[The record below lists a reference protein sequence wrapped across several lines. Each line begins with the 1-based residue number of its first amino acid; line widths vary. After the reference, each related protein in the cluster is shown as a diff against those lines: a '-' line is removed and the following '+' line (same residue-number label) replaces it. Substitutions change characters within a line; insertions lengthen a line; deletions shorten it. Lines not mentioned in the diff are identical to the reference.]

1 MKESRYYNLL
11 LMLILIVISCDLK
24 SKESAAG
31 GASVSVATVDKDLS
45 RAKRDDKQE
54 SIDVK
59 FDNLLSTFKL
69 QGEEVELVKYI
80 RSAVTDSDVGT
91 SGDKTYTDLEFY
103 NLLVN
108 LGDARLKGI
117 IAAYLGPFKE
127 RKEAQ
132 LAIDNLNGAT
142 LKRELQEFQ
151 DWLKAEED
159 FYLSELRRVFNGTAP
174 DSVHDR
180 AINSNY
186 LGQFLKLKAD
196 AERVMDFERL
206 YASFFADEQKG
217 IDYIRDVATNPNI
230 GDPMTSITYNHT
242 EFDLAFLLLR
252 DRLQDVKLRE
262 MMQVHSKRLKEEIP
276 AALNVIERI
285 NIDTLQERLP
295 FDTAIAKIELDDDFD
310 DIEHK
315 YQRNIK
321 DLFCSKQLNFDY
333 RYSWFVYGNEFDF
346 IKLKADA
353 EGLLKGVVVYEA
365 LFSYHEAIEDML
377 KVVINPYIGSAEG
390 YKTYTNT
397 EFYTL
402 LGNLGKDKV
411 REMMDAHSEIF
422 QMMYKALRAIEGV
435 KDAREKKDL
444 SEKWTN
450 FNSRYLLEIKK
461 IFNESTPDAVYNS
474 GISKSI
480 YTDHFLNIKN
490 EADAKSNP

>member
-11 LMLILIVISCDLK
+11 LMLILLVISCNLK

-31 GASVSVATVDKDLS
+31 GASVSGVTVDKDLS

-80 RSAVTDSDVGT
+80 RSAVTDSDVGIA
-91 SGDKTYTDLEFY
+91 GDKTYTDLEFY

-132 LAIDNLNGAT
+132 LAIDNLNGTT
-142 LKRELQEFQ
+142 LKRELQELQ

-159 FYLSELRRVFNGTAP
+159 SYLSELRRVFNGTAL
-174 DSVHDR
+174 DSVHDK

-186 LGQFLKLKAD
+186 SGQFLKLKAD
-196 AERVMDFERL
+196 AEG
-206 YASFFADEQKG
+206 A
-217 IDYIRDVATNPNI
+217 
-230 GDPMTSITYNHT
+230 
-242 EFDLAFLLLR
+242 
-252 DRLQDVKLRE
+252 
-262 MMQVHSKRLKEEIP
+262 
-276 AALNVIERI
+276 
-285 NIDTLQERLP
+285 
-295 FDTAIAKIELDDDFD
+295 
-310 DIEHK
+310 
-315 YQRNIK
+315 
-321 DLFCSKQLNFDY
+321 
-333 RYSWFVYGNEFDF
+333 
-346 IKLKADA
+346 
-353 EGLLKGVVVYEA
+353 LKGKAVYEA
-365 LFSYHEAIEDML
+365 LIDYYEVIEDMR
-377 KVVINPYIGSAEG
+377 KVVINPDIGRAEG

-411 REMMDAHSEIF
+411 KEIMEARSETSQILDE
-422 QMMYKALRAIEGV
+422 ALIAIKGV
-435 KDAREKKDL
+435 TNAREKKNL
-444 SEKWTN
+444 SEKLTN

-474 GISKSI
+474 GIRKSI
-480 YTDHFLNIKN
+480 YMDHFLNIKN
-490 EADAKSNP
+490 EADAKNKP

>member
-11 LMLILIVISCDLK
+11 LMLILLVISCNLK
-24 SKESAAG
+24 SKEGAAG
-31 GASVSVATVDKDLS
+31 GASVSGVTVDKDLS

-59 FDNLLSTFKL
+59 FDQLLDTFKL

-108 LGDARLKGI
+108 LGDARLKEI
-117 IAAYLGPFKE
+117 IAVYLGPFKAQ
-127 RKEAQ
+127 KGTQ
-132 LAIDNLNGAT
+132 LAIENLNEAT

-159 FYLSELRRVFNGTAP
+159 FYLSELRRVFNETAL

-186 LGQFLKLKAD
+186 LVHFPKLKAN
-196 AERVMDFERL
+196 AERVMEFERL
-206 YASFFADEQKG
+206 YASFSADEQKG
-217 IDYIRDVATNPNI
+217 IDYIRDVATNPDI
-230 GDPMTSITYNHT
+230 GHPTYNITYNHI
-242 EFDLAFLLLR
+242 EFDLAFLQLR
-252 DRLQDVKLRE
+252 DELQDVKLRE
-262 MMQVHSKRLKEEIP
+262 MIQVHSKRLKEEMP

-285 NIDTLQERLP
+285 NADPVIVRL
-295 FDTAIAKIELDDDFD
+295 ELDDDFC
-310 DIEHK
+310 DIEDK
-315 YQRNIK
+315 YQQHVK
-321 DLFCSKQLNFDY
+321 HLFCNSQLNFDQ
-333 RYSWFVYGNEFDF
+333 RYAGFVDNNAFNF

-353 EGLLKGVVVYEA
+353 EGVLKGKVVYEA
-365 LFSYHEAIEDML
+365 LIDYYEVIEDMQR
-377 KVVINPYIGSAEG
+377 VVMNPDIGRAEG

-397 EFYTL
+397 EFYIL

-411 REMMDAHSEIF
+411 KEIMDAHSETL
-422 QMMYKALRAIEGV
+422 QMIYKALEAIKGV

-444 SEKWTN
+444 SEKLGN
-450 FNSRYLLEIKK
+450 FSDRDSLAIKK

-474 GISKSI
+474 GIIKSI
-480 YTDHFLNIKN
+480 YTDHFVNIKN